1 VTRRVW
7 NRHLLTLMALAG
19 LASGLV
25 LAWSG
30 RSTQEPTRPALD
42 LPRAVAG
49 WTGSRGAPEDILPED
64 PRARHTTRWTYRKG
78 GEVIWVAV
86 GFYDSRND
94 PQSRPAL
101 DKIVPRRGASSLE
114 NETFSLR
121 LPGAGAP
128 VAPMNHLEVARGN
141 GRLDV
146 LYWYQLGSRSIAS
159 QYRFRLA
166 LFLDTV
172 LGRTERLG
180 LVRIARAG
188 GGQTPWGAPDVPG
201 AFLRALVPEVKRVMV
216 N

>member
-1 VTRRVW
+1 MTRRVW
-7 NRHLLTLMALAG
+7 NRHLLTLVALAG
-19 LASGLV
+19 LVPGLV
-25 LAWSG
+25 LARSG
-30 RSTQEPTRPALD
+30 RPAQETTRPALD
-42 LPRAVAG
+42 LPSAVAG

-78 GEVIWVAV
+78 DEVIWVAV
-86 GFYDSRND
+86 GFYESRNH

-101 DKIVPRRGASSLE
+101 DKIVSRRGVSSLE
-114 NETFSLR
+114 NEIFSLR
-121 LPGAGAP
+121 LPGAGTP
-128 VAPMNHLEVARGN
+128 VAPMNHLEVSRGN

-159 QYRFRLA
+159 QYRFRMA

-180 LVRIARAG
+180 LVRIARRR
-188 GGQTPWGAPDVPG
+188 GGQTPDAGPGLPG
-201 AFLRALVPEVKRVMV
+201 AFLQALVPEVRRVMV